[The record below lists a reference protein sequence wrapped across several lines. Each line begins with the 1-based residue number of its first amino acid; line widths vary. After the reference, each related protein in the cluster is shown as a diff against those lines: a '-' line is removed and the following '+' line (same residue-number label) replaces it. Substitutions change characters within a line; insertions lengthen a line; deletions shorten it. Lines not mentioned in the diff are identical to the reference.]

1 MTLWKNNTKNMKQ
14 FCSVVPEE
22 IDPKWK
28 KSEYAGTKVGVHT
41 PLNVYK
47 TCTFWSLSSSEP
59 IYLETYNF
67 LYCMEIMSIVKYELR
82 NFFCRKFFMIRCLQK
97 KFENVSFLIF
107 YKMADISGN
116 KCDREIL
123 IPDSESPQDS
133 GVD

>member
-1 MTLWKNNTKNMKQ
+1 M
-14 FCSVVPEE
+14 
-22 IDPKWK
+22 
-28 KSEYAGTKVGVHT
+28 GVHT

-67 LYCMEIMSIVKYELR
+67 LYCMEIMSIVKCELR

-97 KFENVSFLIF
+97 KIENVSFLIF

-123 IPDSESPQDS
+123 IPDSESTQDS
-133 GVD
+133 GLD